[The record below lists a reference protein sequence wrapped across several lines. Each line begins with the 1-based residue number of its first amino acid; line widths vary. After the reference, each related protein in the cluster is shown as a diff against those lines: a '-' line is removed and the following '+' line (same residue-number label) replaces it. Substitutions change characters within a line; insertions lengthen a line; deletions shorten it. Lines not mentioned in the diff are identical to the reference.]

1 VHLYSSDTVNLGAL
15 KVALDDRRR
24 FMKSAG
30 MTTTVLD
37 QLEQAAGCAPERGSM
52 ESDDSFAGR
61 EFKIASM
68 HKAGQTLIG
77 DPGRIISTL
86 QSVDKLAGVS
96 NREYLRGLLDPFAAC
111 FKNDTYT
118 KRAAMM
124 VDGVDLSTISPD
136 ALKEKFDDNFVQE
149 FTKQPAQVYRSLP
162 DPMKQIIKQLSGNPN
177 NASSPGQSHGDPQLN
192 LAPTYVNGLTMGS

>member
-1 VHLYSSDTVNLGAL
+1 
-15 KVALDDRRR
+15 
-24 FMKSAG
+24 MKSAG

-37 QLEQAAGCAPERGSM
+37 QLEAAAGCSPERGSM

-61 EFKIASM
+61 EFKVAAM
-68 HKAGQTLIG
+68 HRSGLTLVN
-77 DPGRIISTL
+77 DPGRIIATL
-86 QSVDKLAGVS
+86 QSVDKLAGVT

-111 FKNDTYT
+111 FKDDTYT

-149 FTKQPAQVYRSLP
+149 FVKQPAQVYRSLP
-162 DPMKQIIKQLSGNPN
+162 APMKQIIKQLSGNPN
-177 NASSPGQSHGDPQLN
+177 ANEPAQSRGDPQQA
-192 LAPTYVNGLTMGS
+192 LAPTLVNGLTMGS